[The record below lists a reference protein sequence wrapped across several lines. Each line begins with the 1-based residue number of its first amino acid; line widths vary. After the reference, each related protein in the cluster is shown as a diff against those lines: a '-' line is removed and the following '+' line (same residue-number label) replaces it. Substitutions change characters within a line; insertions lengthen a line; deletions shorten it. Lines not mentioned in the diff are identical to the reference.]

1 MLRNYL
7 KTAFRNLWRNRTY
20 GLLNVGGLA
29 VGIACAAL
37 IFLWV
42 ESEVTFDSNH
52 VKRDRLYS
60 VMNNQTYDGT
70 TYTFGATPGPLGP
83 ALKAEVPGIANT
95 ARASW
100 GINSLFSLGD
110 KAVYDYGNYVDSAF
124 LRMFTF
130 EFVHG
135 RSAEAFRNL
144 HAVIISERM
153 AAKFFGAANPVG
165 RTLKMNNAQEYTVT
179 GVFRDQ
185 PANSTF
191 RFDWLAPF
199 EVYARE
205 TPWLTQWG
213 SNGIQT
219 FVELQPQADLATVNQ
234 QIHGFI
240 QSKAEGAASTSFL
253 FSQHDWRLYNQFT
266 NGQPDG
272 GRIEYVRLFS
282 IVACCIVLIACIN
295 FMNLATARSEKR
307 AREVGVRKV
316 LGGTKAML
324 IGQFIGEALV
334 LSCLAVVVAVVITY
348 LALPAFNGLV
358 EKQLAL
364 DLTSPYHAGGLLGI
378 GLVSGLLAGSYPA
391 FYLSSFAPVAVLK
404 GLRFKTDSGAGFIRK
419 GLVVF
424 QFTISIVLI
433 VGTTIVYQ
441 QIQYVKARQL
451 GYDKA
456 RLIYLTLNDNSAAHF
471 STIRDELKASGV
483 VENVARSSGTVLG
496 MYSNSGGL
504 SWEGK
509 EAGKDIL
516 ITQEGVSPEY
526 LSTIGLKLL
535 AGRDFRPDGVS
546 DSVNVIINEA
556 FARLIKR
563 KGTAG
568 DAGSAVG
575 SLLTFNDGTRCGII
589 GVVKDFVYN
598 DFYKKPEPLLL
609 YIKTEGANQLTIR
622 LKPQADLSGSLA
634 IVGEVMK
641 KANPGYPFE
650 YKFIDE
656 EFGRNFKNEI
666 LIGKLSG
673 VFAGLAILI
682 SCLGLFGLAAYTAER
697 RTREI
702 GIRKVLGASLQSIVQ
717 LLSKDFVLLVG
728 LSCLI
733 AFPVAWWASQA
744 WLASYAYHTPINWWV
759 FGGAGAAALVIALC
773 TVSFQAMKAALAN
786 PVRSLRFE

>member
-7 KTAFRNLWRNRTY
+7 KTALRNLWRNRTY

-42 ESEVTFDSNH
+42 ESEVTFDHYH
-52 VKRDRLYS
+52 VKRDRLYQ

-95 ARASW
+95 ARTSW
-100 GINSLFSLGD
+100 GLTSLFALGD
-110 KAVYDYGNYVDSAF
+110 KAVYEYGNYADSAF

-130 EFVHG
+130 EFVQG
-135 RSAEAFRNL
+135 QPNGAFRDL
-144 HAVIISERM
+144 HSVVISEKM
-153 AAKFFGAANPVG
+153 ARKFFGPANPVG
-165 RTLKMNNAQEYTVT
+165 RALKMNNAQEYTVT

-199 EVYARE
+199 ETYAKDV
-205 TPWLTQWG
+205 PWLTNWA

-219 FVELQPQADLATVNQ
+219 YVELRPQAELATVNQ
-234 QIHGFI
+234 QLHGFI
-240 QSKAEGAASTSFL
+240 RSKEAGAISTSFL
-253 FSQHDWRLYNQFT
+253 FSQHDWRLRSKFT
-266 NGQPDG
+266 NGLPDG
-272 GRIEYVRLFS
+272 GRIEYVRLFT

-334 LSCLAVVVAVVITY
+334 LSLLAVVGAVALTY

-358 EKQLAL
+358 EKELTL
-364 DLTSPYHAGGLLGI
+364 DLTSPLHIGGLLGI
-378 GLVSGLLAGSYPA
+378 GLVSGLLAGSYPS

-404 GLRFKTDSGAGFIRK
+404 GLRIKTDSGAGFIRK

-424 QFTISIVLI
+424 QFTVSIVLI

-456 RLIYLTLNDNSAAHF
+456 HLIYLTLNDASPTRFNA
-471 STIRDELKASGV
+471 IRNELKASGV
-483 VENVARSSGTVLG
+483 VENAALSSGTVLG

-509 EAGKDIL
+509 DPGKDIL

-526 LSTIGLKLL
+526 VSTIGLTLL
-535 AGRDFRPDGVS
+535 AGRDFRPDTES
-546 DSVNVIINEA
+546 DSTNVIINEA
-556 FARLIKR
+556 FARLIKQHNP
-563 KGTAG
+563 A
-568 DAGSAVG
+568 AAAG
-575 SLLTFNDGTRCGII
+575 SLLTYNDGTHYTVI

-598 DFYKKPEPLLL
+598 DFYKKPEPLLF
-609 YIKTEGANQLTIR
+609 YVKSRGPNVLTLR
-622 LKPQADLSGSLA
+622 LKPQADLAAALA
-634 IVGEVMK
+634 TAGEVMK

-656 EFGRNFKNEI
+656 EFGRNFKNET
-666 LIGKLSG
+666 LIGQLAG
-673 VFAGLAILI
+673 VFASLAILI

-702 GIRKVLGASLQSIVQ
+702 GIRKVLGASVQSLMQ
-717 LLSKDFVLLVG
+717 LLSRDFLVLVG
-728 LSCLI
+728 IACLV
-733 AFPVAWWASQA
+733 AFPLAWWATST
-744 WLASYAYHTPINWWV
+744 WLTTYAYRTPIHWWV
-759 FGGAGAAALVIALC
+759 FGAVGVLALVIALL
-773 TVSFQAMKAALAN
+773 TVSFQALKAAVAN
-786 PVRSLRFE
+786 PVKSLRTE